1 MVRLYVRHNVADYAN
16 WRKAYD
22 EFSGFQ
28 TRHGVRAEAVYQSLD
43 DPGDITVWHDFD
55 NAEAAH
61 AFVGAAEL
69 RETMAAAGV
78 QGQPQVWL
86 TQER

>member
-1 MVRLYVRHNVADYAN
+1 MVRLYVRHSVADYAK

-22 EFSGFQ
+22 DFAAYQ
-28 TRHGVRAEAVYQSLD
+28 TAHGVRAEAVYQSLE
-43 DPGDITVWHDFD
+43 DPGDITIFHDFD
-55 NAEAAH
+55 SADAAH
-61 AFVGAAEL
+61 AFVGSAEL

-78 QGQPQVWL
+78 KGAPQIWF